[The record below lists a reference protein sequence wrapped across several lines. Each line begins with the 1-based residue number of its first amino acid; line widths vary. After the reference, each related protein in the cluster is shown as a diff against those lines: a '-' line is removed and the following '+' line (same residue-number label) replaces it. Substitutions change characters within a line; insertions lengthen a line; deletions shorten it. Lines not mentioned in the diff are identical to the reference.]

1 MQRKFA
7 DSPALHQGQK
17 VYMDALNIVLTAPQ
31 SVSRRRRVAAEPM
44 LLCFLLTSLI
54 LFVKT
59 SP

>member
-31 SVSRRRRVAAEPM
+31 SVSRRRRGADAA
-44 LLCFLLTSLI
+44 L
-54 LFVKT
+54 LFVDLAHFVR
-59 SP
+59 